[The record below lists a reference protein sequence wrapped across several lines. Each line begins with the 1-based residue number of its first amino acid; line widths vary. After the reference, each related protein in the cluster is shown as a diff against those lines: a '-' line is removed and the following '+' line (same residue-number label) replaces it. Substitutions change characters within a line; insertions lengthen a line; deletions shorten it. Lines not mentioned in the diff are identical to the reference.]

1 MRAAIKH
8 AKVVPL
14 EDGHCR
20 MRLIKRCN
28 TRRNRRLAWAHL
40 LYREEDLFF
49 KEGAHWSAKANRISN
64 TAWLAENIERGV
76 TLKALSAWTGCTMR
90 KLSKR
95 LSDYRH
101 GRLPGQ
107 KEITA

>member
-1 MRAAIKH
+1 MRAAIKN
-8 AKVVPL
+8 AKVIPL
-14 EDGHCR
+14 EDGHCGV
-20 MRLIKRCN
+20 RLVKRCN
-28 TRRNRRLAWAHL
+28 TRRNRRLAWKHL
-40 LYREEDLFF
+40 FDREEDFYF
-49 KEGAHWSAKANRISN
+49 KHEPHDSAKVNHIRSA
-64 TAWLAENIERGV
+64 AWLAGHVDHGV
-76 TLKALSAWTGCTMR
+76 PLKALSAVCGCSLR